1 MLGSKPLNGNA
12 KKLRLKLWDGE
23 VETTLAVLCLEGK
36 EDLDVPSPF
45 SIIKLEGVR
54 VKEAGPNWAAIISG
68 YKMLVLGTKVGRK
81 LEVSANQAGLHG
93 DTPTATVSHF
103 ASSMS
108 APDMARTWNNKVITQ
123 AGKGRDGLFK

>member
-23 VETTLAVLCLEGK
+23 LEMTQAVLCLEGK

-54 VKEAGPNWAAIISG
+54 VKEAGLNWAAIISG
-68 YKMLVLGTKVGRK
+68 YKMLRSGTKVGRK
-81 LEVSANQAGLHG
+81 LEVVTKEIKRIQN
-93 DTPTATVSHF
+93 
-103 ASSMS
+103 
-108 APDMARTWNNKVITQ
+108 
-123 AGKGRDGLFK
+123 